1 MSDITIFILG
11 CFVFGLALAGSI
23 VSVISGSEKRN

>member
-1 MSDITIFILG
+1 MSDITIFIFG

-23 VSVISGSEKRN
+23 VSVISGSEKGS